1 MEVEKIG
8 RGPRH
13 GTARRVLHY
22 SAIPFGVTLF
32 HIHTRDPPS
41 LVGWVHNRRAAD
53 RSVFGLL
60 SSWDRSSWRSP
71 VSQKTKS
78 ATLHNARKSTECGI
92 FGYDIHLG
100 YGYDRSRA
108 VVRLLPVIHAQDIR
122 SSAGTDLV
130 DRLCRIAALSRHCL
144 HDPATRYTR
153 TSEAPR
159 ALPPL
164 GAFSTTLEPVL
175 MGVAC
180 CAEPMVPF

>member
-100 YGYDRSRA
+100 YEYDRSRA
-108 VVRLLPVIHAQDIR
+108 VVRLLQVIHAQDIR

-130 DRLCRIAALSRHCL
+130 DRLYRTGATLSYMLVRPPETGTSVEIHWSGGVG
-144 HDPATRYTR
+144 PA
-153 TSEAPR
+153 
-159 ALPPL
+159 
-164 GAFSTTLEPVL
+164 
-175 MGVAC
+175 
-180 CAEPMVPF
+180 